1 MGKYSHLQVGET
13 VVTDNGMV
21 FGPVMVDGKK
31 VFRFQGPAPGA
42 DNAQKR
48 RSSASKRRG
57 RKPISAKQAMGAM
70 KRHYKKSNKYNSNK
84 ARKAAMTRDLCWDNQ
99 EKVSDSRYKRSPH
112 KYDFAGVD
120 DGSNCPSGQ
129 RKGSKKPMTDKQRAN
144 LAKGRQAL
152 ARKRA
157 AQRGGS
163 KKPVSLKTAVRLLRQ
178 YYENKYE

>member
-1 MGKYSHLQVGET
+1 MGKYGNLEIGET
-13 VVTDNGMV
+13 VVTDNGML
-21 FGPVMVDGKK
+21 FGPVMVNGKK
-31 VFRFQGPAPGA
+31 VYRFQGAAPGLE
-42 DNAQKR
+42 NQEKR

-57 RKPISAKQAMGAM
+57 RKPMTAKQAMRAM
-70 KRHYKKSNKYNSNK
+70 KKHYKNKAYNSDK
-84 ARKAAMTRDLCWDNQ
+84 GRKSAMTRDLCWDNQ
-99 EKVSDSRYKRSPH
+99 PMVNDSRYKRSPH

-129 RKGSKKPMTDKQRAN
+129 RKGSKKRMTEKQKAN
-144 LAKGRQAL
+144 LRKGREAL

-157 AQRGGS
+157 AQRGGA